1 MPNTLLVKRTTVAG
15 RVPTTAQ
22 LAAGEL
28 AVNVTDGKLYL
39 NITKNVVG
47 FWESDIPGNLRKS
60 EANWPGIEADEASTA
75 KIPDFVSAAPVTN

>member
-1 MPNTLLVKRTTVAG
+1 MANTLQVKRTTVAG

-39 NITKNVVG
+39 KKTTSGV
-47 FWESDIPGNLRKS
+47 
-60 EANWPGIEADEASTA
+60 
-75 KIPDFVSAAPVTN
+75 